1 MKSTNAT
8 AAVPLS
14 LCKQRRRE
22 ALVMDNSIS
31 CADIDDDDD
40 ENDGV
45 GEKNEVEIE
54 AEVAELEVAVEEAEE
69 GIGGRPD
76 QFDAVMFR
84 ASSRGLEEEAE
95 V

>member
-1 MKSTNAT
+1 MNSTNAT
-8 AAVPLS
+8 AAIPLS
-14 LCKQRRRE
+14 LCKQRMRE

-31 CADIDDDDD
+31 CADIDDD
-40 ENDGV
+40 ENDRD

-69 GIGGRPD
+69 GIGGRPGDND
-76 QFDAVMFR
+76 QFMFR